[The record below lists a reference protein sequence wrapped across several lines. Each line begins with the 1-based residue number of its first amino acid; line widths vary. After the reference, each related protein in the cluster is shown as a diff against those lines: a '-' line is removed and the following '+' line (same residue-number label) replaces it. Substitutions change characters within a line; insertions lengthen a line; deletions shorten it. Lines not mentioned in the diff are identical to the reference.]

1 MGGMRMERNGREQAL
16 RLTEEWKSAPQQDME
31 LQELAGEIL
40 REYERRREE
49 RRSIELGWR
58 LNQNFLMGNQYCD
71 IIHETGEL
79 IESSAGAEWEM
90 RSVYNMIAPIVE
102 TRLAKLGRVRPGPT
116 VRPLTEDAADIS
128 NAKLATRLLKAS
140 FDAQEMAVK
149 QQTAAQWAEIC
160 GSVFYKAVW
169 NPRGGNLM
177 GFIDGEPVYEGDL
190 HTAVVPAYEIFPDC
204 CYREGVENQE
214 SIIHAKVY
222 GVKEIETLWGVQL
235 PGRTMDIFG
244 SDAMQLTGGYHPQF
258 MTGRGEKM
266 EDAELVIEYYER
278 PGAQF
283 PKGRH
288 VIVAG
293 GCVVHAGEMPF
304 INGGSGKRCY
314 PLVQQFCLTAA
325 GNFFGCSVIERLIPL
340 QRDYNAINNRIN
352 EYAARMTAGNLLT
365 EQGSLVNEEL
375 LDTGIAPGT
384 VIEYRAGATPPGWM
398 SVKEIPTT
406 LLTRLADMRKQ
417 FIDISGVSEMARAS
431 TTTGSI
437 SSGVALEILKE
448 QDDTRLSLTAEHIRS
463 AIRLLAQQWLRL
475 FRQFAVGT
483 RLTRAAGEDMAEAAV
498 LMWKREQLTS
508 DDVTVDTDDD
518 LNNTPAQRRQL
529 TLELMRAGLFNDPE
543 TQRMTRESR
552 AKLME
557 IFRLGSWEELTGTDE
572 LHRSR
577 AQKEQSELMRGV
589 LPEMQALDDHGLHL
603 AEHTRFAL
611 SAEYRR
617 LEKEQPRMAKALM
630 LHAEGHRALM
640 EDDVRNHR

>member
-1 MGGMRMERNGREQAL
+1 MGGMRMEKTGEEQMIRLSEEIGPAL
-16 RLTEEWKSAPQQDME
+16 QQDME

-79 IESSAGAEWEM
+79 IDSPSGAEWEM
-90 RSVYNMIAPIVE
+90 QSVYNMIAPIVE
-102 TRLAKLGRVRPGPT
+102 TRLAKLGRVRPGLT
-116 VRPLTEDAADIS
+116 VRPLTEDTADIS
-128 NAKLATRLLKAS
+128 NAKLSTRLLRAS
-140 FDAQEMAVK
+140 FAAQEMTAK
-149 QQTAAQWAEIC
+149 QQAAAQWAEIC

-169 NPRGGNLM
+169 NPRGGNLL
-177 GFIDGEPVYEGDL
+177 GWIDGEPVYEGDIA
-190 HTAVVPAYEIFPDC
+190 TAVVPAYEIFPAC
-204 CYREGVENQE
+204 CCREGLENQE

-222 GVKEIETLWGVQL
+222 GVKEIETLWGVRL
-235 PGRTMDIFG
+235 AGRTMEIFG
-244 SDAMQLTGGYHPQF
+244 SDAMQLAGGGYHPQF
-258 MTGRGEKM
+258 GQNAGEKM
-266 EDAELVIEYYER
+266 EDAELVIEYFEK

-283 PKGRH
+283 PNGRH

-293 GCVVHAGEMPF
+293 GYVVHAGEMPF
-304 INGGSGKRCY
+304 VNGENGKRGY

-352 EYAARMTAGNLLT
+352 EYTARMTAGNLVT

-398 SVKEIPTT
+398 SVKEIPST

-463 AIRLLAQQWLRL
+463 AVRMLGQQWLRL
-475 FRQFAVGT
+475 FKQFAVGA
-483 RLTRAAGEDMAEAAV
+483 RLTRSAGEDMAETAV
-498 LMWKREQLTS
+498 LMWKKEQLTS

-529 TLELMRAGLFNDPE
+529 TLELMRAGLFLDPD

-577 AQKEQSELMRGV
+577 AQREQGDLMKGI
-589 LPEMQALDDHGLHL
+589 LPEIQPLDDHGLHL

-611 SAEYRR
+611 SMEYRR
-617 LEKEQPRMAKALM
+617 LEQEKPGMAKALM

-640 EDDVRNHR
+640 EDADGR

>member
-1 MGGMRMERNGREQAL
+1 MGGMRMKKTGREQVL
-16 RLTEEWKSAPQQDME
+16 RLTEEWTGAPRQDEQM
-31 LQELAGEIL
+31 QALASEIL
-40 REYERRREE
+40 REYERRKEE
-49 RRSIELGWR
+49 RRPIELGWR

-71 IIHETGEL
+71 IVHETGEL
-79 IESSAGAEWEM
+79 IDSPSGAEWEM
-90 RSVYNMIAPIVE
+90 QSVYNMIAPIVE
-102 TRLAKLGRVRPGPT
+102 TRLAKLGRVRPGLT

-128 NAKLATRLLKAS
+128 NAKLATRLLRSS
-140 FDAQEMAVK
+140 FAAQEMTVR
-149 QQTAAQWAEIC
+149 QQEAAQWAEIC

-169 NPRGGNLM
+169 NPRGGNLL
-177 GFIDGEPVYEGDL
+177 GYIGGESVYEGDL
-190 HTAVVPAYEIFPDC
+190 RTAVVPAYEIFPDC
-204 CYREGVENQE
+204 CFREGVENQE
-214 SIIHAKVY
+214 SIIHARVY

-244 SDAMQLTGGYHPQF
+244 SDAMQLTGGGYHPQF
-258 MTGRGEKM
+258 MTGRGERM

-283 PKGRH
+283 PGGRH

-293 GCVVHAGEMPF
+293 GYVVHAGELPF
-304 INGGSGKRCY
+304 INGENGKRGY
-314 PLVQQFCLTAA
+314 PLIQQFCLTAA

-340 QRDYNAINNRIN
+340 QRDYNAVNNRIN
-352 EYAARMTAGNLLT
+352 EYAARMTAGNLVT
-365 EQGSLVNEEL
+365 EQGALVNEEL

-398 SVKEIPTT
+398 SVKEIPGT

-463 AIRLLAQQWLRL
+463 AIRLLGQHWLRL
-475 FRQFAVGT
+475 LKQFAVGA
-483 RLTRAAGEDMAEAAV
+483 RLTRAAGEDMAETAT
-498 LMWKREQLTS
+498 LMWKRDQLTS

-518 LNNTPAQRRQL
+518 LSNTPAQRRQL
-529 TLELMRAGLFNDPE
+529 TLELMRAGLFLDPD

-577 AQKEQSELMRGV
+577 AQKEQHELAKGI
-589 LPEMQALDDHGLHL
+589 LPEIQPLDDHGLHL

-617 LEKEQPRMAKALM
+617 LEKEQPRMAKALV
-630 LHAEGHRALM
+630 LHAQGHRALM
-640 EDDVRNHR
+640 EDE